1 MERQPTLQW
10 HRPRSGRTTGRLRP
24 GATLSLLIF
33 LATVGGGFAAPAP
46 EPTASAGP
54 AAASGAAE
62 THARAIFAGGC
73 FWCLEKPFDDLD
85 GVLATTSGYSGGQ
98 IPQPTYEQV
107 SSGGTG
113 HIEVVAVDYD
123 PSKIT
128 YEELLE
134 VFWTNIDPYDAR
146 GQFCDKGSQYT
157 SAIFVLDDAQKRA
170 AESSKATLLSRGRL
184 REPIATRI
192 VPAAPFWEAEDY
204 HQDYYRKNPIR
215 YSYYRR
221 RCGRDQRLAEI
232 WGKTPD

>member
-1 MERQPTLQW
+1 MERQPTLPS
-10 HRPRSGRTTGRLRP
+10 HPPRSGRTTGRLRP
-24 GATLSLLIF
+24 GPALSLLIF
-33 LATVGGGFAAPAP
+33 LATVGSGFAAPTP

-54 AAASGAAE
+54 ASASGAAE
-62 THARAIFAGGC
+62 TRARAIFAGGC

-98 IPQPTYEQV
+98 IPRPTYEQV

-134 VFWTNIDPYDAR
+134 E
-146 GQFCDKGSQYT
+146 FCDKGSQYT
-157 SAIFVLDDAQKRA
+157 SAIFVADEDQKLA
-170 AESSKATLLSRGRL
+170 AESSKATLLSKGRL